1 MWASERFRAANLVCF
16 PPFQLSKIYVLMQ
29 KKILKVVV
37 TGPESTGKTAMA
49 NALAENLETLWSP
62 EFARYY
68 LAHLGRPYERND
80 LKNIGLGQ
88 KKWEEWYA
96 HQIIESPNPQILI
109 SDTDWTVLHIWE
121 LYRYENETPH
131 SSLLSSHFLME
142 WQKGYG
148 EPSNADLYLLCAP
161 DFPWQPDPLREH
173 PEERDTL
180 FSMYENLLRE
190 RAANFITLSG
200 EHESRQQN
208 ALAAIRELF

>member
-1 MWASERFRAANLVCF
+1 
-16 PPFQLSKIYVLMQ
+16 MQ

-49 NALAENLETLWSP
+49 EALAESLQTLWSP

-68 LAHLGRPYERND
+68 LAHLGRPYEHND
-80 LKNIGLGQ
+80 LKTIGLGQ
-88 KKWEEWYA
+88 KKWEEGFA
-96 HQIIESPNPQILI
+96 QQVAELPNQQVLI

-121 LYRYENETPH
+121 LYRFEKQTPH
-131 SSLLSSHFLME
+131 SSLLTPHPLLS

-148 EPSNADLYLLCAP
+148 TPENADLYLLCTP

-180 FSMYENLLRE
+180 FNMYENLLRE
-190 RAANFITLSG
+190 RQANFVALLG
-200 EHESRQQN
+200 AHETRLQI
-208 ALAAIRELF
+208 ALAAIRELL